1 MRMKAIAMG
10 AMALLHLGLPREI
23 RASSMQDPATD
34 FAFLEFEPYPLFG
47 GSTFQGPPV
56 ADASIHR
63 AWRLAGQLA
72 FPAGKIGE
80 TEFFGQFKSTWMDRD
95 IVYAGTQLNHGVLER
110 YWLSGGAS
118 WAGRAGQSSVAL
130 VGVGLNSD
138 FADLGLMD
146 FNTEWIYSHFWTVSP
161 AFNWGLG
168 LDVQQYF
175 HKAVPYPLVFIEWKA
190 NDRTKFKWDADY
202 IEMRRFLLPGLC
214 FTAGVRFNL
223 EFFALKDDATYEYDT
238 MGLETGI
245 QYAVGGNT
253 YIRLKYKELV
263 WGQEE
268 VGLPGGSSRSS
279 ALSAGRSLRFN
290 VAYGL

>member
-10 AMALLHLGLPREI
+10 AALWQLCWQPQAV
-23 RASSMQDPATD
+23 RAASMQDPSTD

-47 GSTFQGPPV
+47 GTTFKGPAV
-56 ADASIHR
+56 ADASVHR
-63 AWRLAGQLA
+63 AWRIAGQLA
-72 FPAGKIGE
+72 FPAGKLGE
-80 TEFFGQFKSTWMDRD
+80 ADFFGQFKSTLMDRD
-95 IVYAGTQLNHGVLER
+95 IVYAGTQLNEGVLER
-110 YWLSGGAS
+110 YWLSGGAT
-118 WAGRAGQSSVAL
+118 WPGRPGQSSVAL
-130 VGVGLNSD
+130 MGVGLNSD

-161 AFNWGLG
+161 DFNWGLG

-190 NDRTKFKWDADY
+190 NERTKFKWDADY
-202 IEMRRFLLPGLC
+202 IEMRRFLSPGLC

-223 EFFALKDDATYEYDT
+223 EFFALKDDASYEYDT
-238 MGLETGI
+238 MGLESGF
-245 QYAVGGNT
+245 QYSVGANT

-263 WGQEE
+263 WGEEE
-268 VGLPGGSSRSS
+268 VGLPGGASHAS

-290 VAYGL
+290 IAYGQ

>member
-1 MRMKAIAMG
+1 MRMKAIPMIA
-10 AMALLHLGLPREI
+10 AALILLLAPPSV
-23 RASSMQDPATD
+23 RASSVKDPSTD

-47 GSTFQGPPV
+47 GSTFQGP
-56 ADASIHR
+56 AMAEASIHR

-80 TEFFGQFKSTWMDRD
+80 TQFFGQFKSTLMDRD
-95 IVYAGTQLNHGVLER
+95 IVYAGTRLNDGVLER
-110 YWLSGGAS
+110 FWLSGGAS
-118 WAGRAGQSSVAL
+118 WPGKEGQSSVAL
-130 VGVGLNSD
+130 VGLGLNSD

-175 HKAVPYPLVFIEWKA
+175 HKAVPYPLIFIEWKA
-190 NDRTKFKWDADY
+190 NERTKFKWDADY
-202 IEMRRFLLPGLC
+202 LEMRRFLSPRLC

-238 MGLETGI
+238 MGLETGF
-245 QYAVGGNT
+245 QYAVGANT
-253 YIRLKYKELV
+253 YLRLKYKELV
-263 WGQEE
+263 WGEE
-268 VGLPGGSSRSS
+268 EIGLPGGSSRSS
-279 ALSAGRSLRFN
+279 DLRAGRSLRFN